1 MTDANDTQAPPSDL
15 QRLIQSPFARLR
27 ALLDGV
33 PPGQTPAIDMTIG
46 EPRHGVPDFLAA
58 ALAERI
64 QDYGKYPPIAGTPE
78 LVSAIAGWIGR
89 RYPTLAGAIEP
100 ARHILPLTGS
110 REGLFSVIFPAMA
123 RKAGRAGRLSR
134 VSKSG
139 LPVLEE
145 NSATTKES
153 KQSFLGSPTNDCL
166 AVLMPN
172 PFYQAYLA
180 AAIAGGA
187 EPVFMDAE
195 EENGFLPNLDALA
208 PDLLSRAAAMYLA
221 SPANPQGAVAA
232 RDYLA
237 KAIGLARQYDF
248 MLIVDECYSEVY
260 FGAPPTGGL
269 EVAHALTPGDFA
281 NVLVLNSLSK
291 RSNVP
296 GLRSGFIAG
305 DAAFLADYSRFRNV
319 ACPQMALPIQHAS
332 AVLWNEE
339 AHVEASRVRYAA
351 KMEAA
356 ARILGRHLGGRLPA
370 GTFFLWVKVAHLGGG
385 EAATQTFWKG
395 CGVKVLPGAYLAQV
409 DARGRNPGGPY
420 VRIALVHDLGPTVN
434 ALERVAA
441 LLS

>member
-1 MTDANDTQAPPSDL
+1 
-15 QRLIQSPFARLR
+15 
-27 ALLDGV
+27 V
-33 PPGQTPAIDMTIG
+33 
-46 EPRHGVPDFLAA
+46 
-58 ALAERI
+58 
-64 QDYGKYPPIAGTPE
+64 
-78 LVSAIAGWIGR
+78 
-89 RYPTLAGAIEP
+89 IEP
-100 ARHILPLTGS
+100 AIHILPLTGS

-123 RKAGRAGRLSR
+123 RKAGRAGR
-134 VSKSG
+134 
-139 LPVLEE
+139 P
-145 NSATTKES
+145 
-153 KQSFLGSPTNDCL
+153 

-195 EENGFLPNLDALA
+195 EQNGFLPDLEALA
-208 PDLLSRAAAMYLA
+208 PDLLARTAAMYLA
-221 SPANPQGAVAA
+221 TPANPQGAVAS

-237 KAIGLARQYDF
+237 RAIGLARQYDF
-248 MLIVDECYSEVY
+248 MLIIDECYSEVY
-260 FGAPPTGGL
+260 FGAPPAGGL
-269 EVAHALTPGDFA
+269 EVAHALTAGDFA

-305 DAAFLADYSRFRNV
+305 DAAFLADYGRFRNV
-319 ACPQMALPIQHAS
+319 ACPQMPLPVQHAS
-332 AVLWNEE
+332 AALWSEE
-339 AHVEASRVRYAA
+339 SHVEASRARYAQ

-356 ARILGRHLGGRLPA
+356 GRILGKHLNGHLPEGA
-370 GTFFLWVKVAHLGGG
+370 FFLWLKVAHLGGG
-385 EAATQTFWKG
+385 EAATKTFWKG

-409 DARGRNPGGPY
+409 DAHGRNPGGPY

>member
-1 MTDANDTQAPPSDL
+1 MSQENAPLADL
-15 QRLIQSPFARLR
+15 QRLIQSPFARMR
-27 ALLDGV
+27 DLLEGTE
-33 PPGQTPAIDMTIG
+33 PGQSPIDMTIG
-46 EPRHGVPDFLAA
+46 EPRHGVPGFLAA

-64 QDYGKYPPIAGTPE
+64 PDYGKYPPIAGTPE
-78 LVSAIAGWIGR
+78 LVGAIGGWIGR
-89 RYPTLAGAIEP
+89 RYPSLAGVIEP
-100 ARHILPLTGS
+100 ARHILPLSGS
-110 REGLFSVIFPAMA
+110 REGLFSAIFPAMA
-123 RKAGRAGRLSR
+123 RKAGRAGQGAAR
-134 VSKSG
+134 
-139 LPVLEE
+139 P
-145 NSATTKES
+145 
-153 KQSFLGSPTNDCL
+153 

-180 AAIAGGA
+180 AAVAGGA

-195 EENGFLPNLDALA
+195 EENGFLPDLDALS
-208 PDLLSRAAAMYLA
+208 PDLLARAAAMYLA
-221 SPANPQGAVAA
+221 TPANPQGAVAS

-237 KAIGLARQYDF
+237 KAIGLARRHDF

-260 FGAPPTGGL
+260 FGAPPAGGL

-281 NVLVLNSLSK
+281 NVLALNSLSK

-305 DAAFLADYSRFRNV
+305 DAAFLAEYSRFRNV

-332 AVLWNEE
+332 AALWSEE
-339 AHVEASRVRYAA
+339 SHVEASRARYVEKMQAA
-351 KMEAA
+351 E
-356 ARILGRHLGGRLPA
+356 RILGGRLNGHLPEGA
-370 GTFFLWVKVAHLGGG
+370 FFLWLKVAHLGGG
-385 EAATQTFWKG
+385 EAAAKTFWKG

-409 DARGRNPGGPY
+409 NARGCNPGGPY